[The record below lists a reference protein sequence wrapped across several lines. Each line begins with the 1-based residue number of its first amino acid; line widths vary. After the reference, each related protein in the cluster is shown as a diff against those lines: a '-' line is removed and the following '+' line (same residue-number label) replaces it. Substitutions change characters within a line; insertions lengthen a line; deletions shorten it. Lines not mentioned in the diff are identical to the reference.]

1 LINRAEKQ
9 VLRKIISI
17 VKETREMTK
26 LTSVQMDAA
35 VKLGNDLFKQLID
48 PLEDEELEDG
58 VVHGIVD
65 RVWSKLGLSLE
76 QFGVCTTLLIETI
89 RYMEKFGSTRNERLW
104 NITTEWEN
112 RPQEQITVGRER
124 GEKIVLVIDG
134 PTARQRKGDYFDC
147 LA

>member
-1 LINRAEKQ
+1 
-9 VLRKIISI
+9 
-17 VKETREMTK
+17 
-26 LTSVQMDAA
+26 MDAA

-89 RYMEKFGSTRNERLW
+89 RYMEKFRSTRNERLW
-104 NITTEWEN
+104 NITTEWED